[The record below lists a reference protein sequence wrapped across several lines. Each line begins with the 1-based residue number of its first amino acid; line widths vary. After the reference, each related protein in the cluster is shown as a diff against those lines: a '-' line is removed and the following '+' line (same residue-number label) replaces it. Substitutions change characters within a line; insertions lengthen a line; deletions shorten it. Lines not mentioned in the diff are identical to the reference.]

1 MSNNESRSTKL
12 YHNKDQLDTVRFL
25 TACQANDLD
34 TIKKM
39 IFEENY
45 EYNKATEA
53 YFAFCSDEQLNIV
66 KQLFEQREL
75 NKSLNKDLPINNSM
89 EKKPKI

>member
-1 MSNNESRSTKL
+1 MSNNGSKSKNL
-12 YHNKDQLDTVRFL
+12 YHSKDQLDAVRFL
-25 TACQANDLD
+25 TACQANDMD

-53 YFAFCSDEQLNIV
+53 YFVFCSDEQLNAV
-66 KQLFEQREL
+66 KRLFEQREL
-75 NKSLNKDLPINNSM
+75 NKSLNKDLTVNHSND
-89 EKKPKI
+89 KKPKI